1 MKQNKKILCQVKKKK
16 KRRFFK
22 YLSFILFGVIGLF
35 IAEEIC
41 LSSNSLFPGT
51 KMKLDA
57 GMEQSPGYSI
67 LLVIFFYRNNN
78 NISNL
83 YQQIFYFFIFYCRMK
98 ILSPTYYLIDFHFVT
113 IKSWSWSYIFLK
125 SQIQPFNQ
133 GMENWLWC
141 LKIS

>member
-1 MKQNKKILCQVKKKK
+1 MIQNKYILCQVKKKK

-67 LLVIFFYRNNN
+67 LIVIFFYRNNN
-78 NISNL
+78 NI
-83 YQQIFYFFIFYCRMK
+83 QIYTNRFFFFNCRMK

-133 GMENWLWC
+133 GMEYWLWC

>member
-1 MKQNKKILCQVKKKK
+1 MCNKHSPWYKINIFFVRLKKKK

-67 LLVIFFYRNNN
+67 LIVIFFFIETIIIFKFIPT
-78 NISNL
+78 IS
-83 YQQIFYFFIFYCRMK
+83 FFFNCRMK

-125 SQIQPFNQ
+125 S
-133 GMENWLWC
+133 
-141 LKIS
+141 